1 MFIPMMLADVVGDAA
16 HMIPPNMAMGTPLAF
31 EDSVSLATSLHRHGL
46 SSKALRI
53 YETER
58 QPRVNK
64 IAYKAIKDS
73 GLYYSE
79 KDDDANPFKLNDK
92 DMFEF
97 IMNFRQ
103 DPIPKFCNTA
113 LENEEL

>member
-1 MFIPMMLADVVGDAA
+1 
-16 HMIPPNMAMGTPLAF
+16 MIPPNMAMGTPLAF
-31 EDSVSLATSLHRHGL
+31 EDSVSLATNLHHHGL
-46 SSKALRI
+46 SPKALRT

-73 GLYYSE
+73 GAYYTE
-79 KDDDANPFKLNDK
+79 KDDNANPFKMNDK

-97 IMNFRQ
+97 ILNFRQ
-103 DPIPKFCNTA
+103 DPVPSFDHVA
-113 LENEEL
+113 LDTGEL